1 MANRNS
7 RIILA
12 KNVKMDKDM
21 RNVVNYTTNQM
32 IDMLTDSDHYV
43 ISDGHYSFIRNT
55 GTIQT
60 EFEYDVVLQAN
71 YIAFEN
77 YDYSNKWFFAWIEDV
92 IYKGEK
98 NTEIKYKVDS
108 FSTFNQDLNY
118 ENCFV
123 VREHVND
130 DTIGLHTVPE
140 NLETGDPI
148 QEGTTGFIT
157 ELGVTHVT
165 VLEVD
170 AYPVPDSYVQ
180 PNNPQVVKF
189 RGVTQYNN
197 LVSGHQYIV
206 CDTLQDTSR
215 FVDRMN
221 KDGVVESIKNMYLMP
236 SSMFT
241 LTEQTRTFSYDANSS
256 DQSRIFYY
264 YIIDSSTQVKTFSAN
279 IDKSYTFTGYIP
291 KNNKCKVYPYN
302 YLMISNNVGQT
313 KILKYEDFST
323 SNCTMSVVG
332 CVCIGGSFKLIP
344 ENYRGIQQ
352 NFDESI
358 SLGKYPTCAWTSDAY
373 TNWISQQ
380 GVNQFA
386 ESGTNIVKSALS
398 GAVLGGGAGATGM
411 AGLTLAGEVVDW
423 IGSEKDAKLTPNT
436 SGGANT
442 GNVNWAI
449 GGNNFFLRR
458 LHCKPEYMRII
469 DEYFTRFGYKVNR
482 LKTPNVTGRAF
493 FNFVQV
499 ATSDDPCYASIP
511 EMYLDEIIKA
521 FRRGITIWHDASKIG
536 DYTVNNA
543 IV

>member
-140 NLETGDPI
+140 NLETGDMI
-148 QEGTTGFIT
+148 QDGKIQSVDQLDSSFVIVMEC
-157 ELGVTHVT
+157 
-165 VLEVD
+165 D
-170 AYPVPDSYVQ
+170 AYPYPDSVV
-180 PNNPQVVKF
+180 NATNPQVYRF
-189 RGVTQYNN
+189 NGVTQYNN
-197 LVSGHQYIV
+197 LVSGHKYIV
-206 CDTLQDTSR
+206 FNQIVSASR

-221 KDGVVESIKNMYLMP
+221 KDGVVDSIKNMYIAP
-236 SSMFT
+236 SSMFD
-241 LTEQTRTFSYDANSS
+241 LRTEIRDFSYDSTVSGEN
-256 DQSRIFYY
+256 IFYFWQPSGSIEPANFDKIVNKNY
-264 YIIDSSTQVKTFSAN
+264 TFS
-279 IDKSYTFTGYIP
+279 GYNP
-291 KNNKCKVYPYN
+291 VNNKCKVFPYN
-302 YLMISNNVGQT
+302 YLLVSNNAGQT
-313 KILKYEDFST
+313 KIYKYEDFET
-323 SNCTMSVVG
+323 GNCSFGVVG
-332 CVCIGGSFKLIP
+332 CVCVGGSFKLIP
-344 ENYRGIQQ
+344 KKYKGTNA
-352 NFDESI
+352 NMDESI
-358 SLGKYPTCAWTSDAY
+358 ALGKYPTCAWSSDAY
-373 TNWISQQ
+373 TNWLSQQ
-380 GVNQFA
+380 SVNQLA
-386 ESGTNIVKSALS
+386 ESGTNIIQSALS
-398 GAVLGGGAGATGM
+398 GAVVGGGTGAVGM
-411 AGLTLAGEVVDW
+411 AGLTLAGEVVDF
-423 IGSEKDAKLTPNT
+423 IGAEKDAKLTPNT
-436 SGGANT
+436 VGGSNT
-442 GNVNWAI
+442 GNVTWAL
-449 GGNNFFLRR
+449 GGNNFFFKKMC
-458 LHCKPEYMRII
+458 CKPEYMRII

-482 LKTPNVTGRAF
+482 LKTPNVTGRAY

-511 EMYLDEIIKA
+511 EVYLDEIIKA

-536 DYTVNNA
+536 DYSVNNA
-543 IV
+543 IVS